1 MRQRRALGPREVE
14 CIGFFWVGVVW
25 GDWRGG
31 VIGWVVIGEIGR
43 DGLAIECCFQLQARL
58 ASRISSSSSWSTE
71 HANHARFPTS
81 PTSESAYLTNPGFSP
96 SANMTT
102 PTSPDPSQPPPQTT
116 PSDNPPQQRL
126 PNFLPNDPA
135 RTNYNPT
142 APWWLNY
149 FRILSGTVT
158 REGIEH
164 FREDRFAVN
173 ESRDCARCEEYRD
186 YLLSW
191 SPTVRFLREKIEALG
206 GRLDATNI
214 VCRRCPGKVATDG
227 SVARQA
233 GGFSPS
239 HGILLCANAVRSRGH
254 LEDTLAHEMV
264 HAWDHLRWKV
274 DWRGGRDLR
283 HSACTEVSLPC
294 LGGGWFG
301 VGCADLDYRFG
312 RRCSVASAGGR
323 GRRLHGGIGR

>member
-1 MRQRRALGPREVE
+1 
-14 CIGFFWVGVVW
+14 
-25 GDWRGG
+25 
-31 VIGWVVIGEIGR
+31 
-43 DGLAIECCFQLQARL
+43 
-58 ASRISSSSSWSTE
+58 
-71 HANHARFPTS
+71 
-81 PTSESAYLTNPGFSP
+81 
-96 SANMTT
+96 MTT
-102 PTSPDPSQPPPQTT
+102 PPSSPPPPPPETTT
-116 PSDNPPQQRL
+116 PPSPPQRL

-164 FREDRFAVN
+164 FREDRFAIN
-173 ESRDCARCEEYRD
+173 ETRDCARCEQYRD

-191 SPTVRFLREKIEALG
+191 SPTVRFLREKVEALG
-206 GRLDATNI
+206 GRLDASNI

-283 HSACTEVSLPC
+283 HSACTEVSSWWWWWS
-294 LGGGWFG
+294 GGWRVG
-301 VGCADLDYRFG
+301 VVL
-312 RRCSVASAGGR
+312 S
-323 GRRLHGGIGR
+323 